1 MEQRRRAQHAS
12 IAQLQRQKESLL
24 RQQRA
29 FEEAM
34 AKIQSEAMQSK
45 ATAFRAL
52 QEVERQHQLLSVGA
66 DGDVVMEEEMGEET
80 PTGFGFD
87 ASTGADNLSSFSMT
101 AGATSSM
108 SSRPSSSSMHT
119 ASRTRTSQQQQRG
132 GGVGASSDEPLRLV
146 KFKKPRQSSR
156 GRGRGDGG
164 DDDDN
169 DVGGGSGY
177 GGEQQCTYLGNC
189 TCPKCQKANE
199 D

>member
-1 MEQRRRAQHAS
+1 MSFHILQALQEARQRESEFREFLAQQEARRDREAKEWERRTEREKRELKQQIEREVEQRRRAQHAS

-108 SSRPSSSSMHT
+108 SSRPSEPAIS
-119 ASRTRTSQQQQRG
+119 TSPG
-132 GGVGASSDEPLRLV
+132 
-146 KFKKPRQSSR
+146 
-156 GRGRGDGG
+156 
-164 DDDDN
+164 
-169 DVGGGSGY
+169 
-177 GGEQQCTYLGNC
+177 
-189 TCPKCQKANE
+189 
-199 D
+199 